1 MICNSPLKE
10 DTLSNI
16 KSLQEAKYRIIMIT
30 GDNLLTAANVSK
42 QIELGSNTLILE
54 SINGNIVAK
63 IENE

>member
-1 MICNSPLKE
+1 
-10 DTLSNI
+10 
-16 KSLQEAKYRIIMIT
+16 MIT